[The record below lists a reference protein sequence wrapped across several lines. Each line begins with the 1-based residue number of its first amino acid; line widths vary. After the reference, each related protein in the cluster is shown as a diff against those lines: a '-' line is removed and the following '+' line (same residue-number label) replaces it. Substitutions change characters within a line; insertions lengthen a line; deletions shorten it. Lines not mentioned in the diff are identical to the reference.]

1 MHTEKDFFPTNYY
14 HRNED
19 IKTIKPII
27 ILTYIHSMKP
37 RKQWSL
43 SFDVVDSESDDSSD
57 HDQDEKKFITPSPK
71 RRKAFDREL
80 TPVQMDSMDESKV
93 EIDPRAFNYEHPDV
107 CCKKMRCYQHFEAES
122 MRRLRRR
129 VYTDYREDFRR
140 RKVEIAR
147 LKSETL
153 LVDGKQCCTKFFMA
167 VFGVSTTYIYG
178 DNRRRPRQRMAP
190 VAEAIITF
198 FKQMRLEN
206 DAMPDKMEYQLYA
219 MKKKEVFRWYHN
231 TAQEHQ
237 KCSISYFYVQWA
249 EHASDC
255 KLRRCLRFAKC
266 QECQDLRQV
275 GQ

>member
-1 MHTEKDFFPTNYY
+1 M
-14 HRNED
+14 
-19 IKTIKPII
+19 
-27 ILTYIHSMKP
+27 
-37 RKQWSL
+37 SL
-43 SFDVVDSESDDSSD
+43 WRAGRTHWASTFNGDDSDSDDDSCGGD
-57 HDQDEKKFITPSPK
+57 TKFTTPTPK
-71 RRKAFDREL
+71 RRKAFEREL
-80 TPVQMDSMDESKV
+80 TPIQMDSDDELSRK
-93 EIDPRAFNYEHPDV
+93 IDPRAFNYEHPDV
-107 CCKKMRCYQHFEAES
+107 CCKKMQCHQHFDAES
-122 MRRLRRR
+122 MRQLRHRI
-129 VYTDYREDFRR
+129 YTDYGKDFRE

-147 LKSETL
+147 LKEETL
-153 LVDGKQCCTKFFMA
+153 LINGKQCCTKFFMA

-219 MKKKEVFRWYHN
+219 MKKKEVFRWYDN

-237 KCSISYFYVQWA
+237 KCSISYFYTQWE

-275 GQ
+275 G